1 MKQTYY
7 RITTESG
14 SLYEIDLADD
24 GTGMWRRNGEGR
36 HRPNATDFTTITGSQ
51 VHPPMIWISVVAS
64 L

>member
-24 GTGMWRRNGEGR
+24 GTK
-36 HRPNATDFTTITGSQ
+36 NAGLAD
-51 VHPPMIWISVVAS
+51 
-64 L
+64 LDDLEEL